1 MNPKITILVLNW
13 NGGPDTIACLNS
25 FKDLRY
31 PNFRVIVLDNASS
44 DDSWKRF
51 AQYPT
56 PPYRIAFVQTGA
68 NLGFG
73 GGNNVGIKRAL
84 TEGTD
89 YIFFLNNDTVLA
101 PDALAKMVAAAAA
114 DPQIGLVGALMLTT
128 DEPARIWFCGGRFN
142 WLRTRG
148 FHPHYGEPYREG
160 MFPEHP
166 LDVDYITGGAL
177 LAKRR
182 VFEEVGL
189 LPEDYFLY
197 YEDADF
203 NARAAA
209 AGWRRVVVPSAKVW
223 HKGSASAKAGSPSYQ
238 YYHLRNGL
246 TFSWRHGPSRVLT
259 LAASLWLAAK
269 EFVKIVIGYHRVRSI
284 GGLHGV
290 IDFWRGRNGARKS
303 RPQKL

>member
-1 MNPKITILVLNW
+1 MKPNVTILILNW
-13 NGGPDTIACLNS
+13 NGAPDTVACLDS
-25 FKDLRY
+25 LKKLAY
-31 PNFRVIVLDNASS
+31 PNFRVIVLDNAST
-44 DDSWKRF
+44 DNSWALF
-51 AQYPT
+51 ANYPT
-56 PPYRIAFVQTGA
+56 PNYPVIFLKTDA

-84 TEGTD
+84 AEGTD
-89 YIFFLNNDTVLA
+89 YVFLLNNDTVLA
-101 PDALAKMVAAAAA
+101 PDALAKMVDAAEA

-128 DEPARIWFCGGRFN
+128 DEPTRIWFCGGRFN

-148 FHPHYGEPYREG
+148 FHPRYGEPYREG

-166 LDVDYITGGAL
+166 IDVDYITGGAL
-177 LAKRR
+177 LVKRR
-182 VFEEVGL
+182 VFEEIGL

-209 AGWRRVVVPSAKVW
+209 VGWRRIVVPTANVW

-246 TFSWRHGPSRVLT
+246 MFSWRNGPSRLAT
-259 LAASLWLAAK
+259 LATSLWLGFK
-269 EFVKIVIGYHRVRSI
+269 ELIKIIIGYHRERSI
-284 GGLHGV
+284 GGLNGV
-290 IDFWRGRNGARKS
+290 IDFWRSKTGKRT
-303 RPQKL
+303 